1 MHTTGGIGTDVTS
14 GAAAGT
20 AVAGAGSASAG
31 GSVCSGVLE
40 VVAGK
45 GFTVVVSATV
55 LVVVVDD
62 ATAPEEG
69 SISAGESDSAPH
81 ADTLPT
87 RITAIAAPKRR
98 RFILQTPK
106 SWEAIRLRIG
116 PDAPL
121 LHIL

>member
-20 AVAGAGSASAG
+20 AAAGAGSASTG
-31 GSVCSGVLE
+31 GSVCFGVLE

-45 GFTVVVSATV
+45 GFTVVVSGMV
-55 LVVVVDD
+55 LVVVVD
-62 ATAPEEG
+62 ATAPDEG
-69 SISAGESDSAPH
+69 TISAGESDSAPH

-87 RITAIAAPKRR
+87 RITAITAPKRR